1 MHNDAFVATVI
12 AALTCRGSSNRA
24 ASATCPGWRCH
35 YVRGPMATV
44 QKPDYSKKRTRDDF
58 ESMRGEV
65 DARKAAQH
73 DNLEGECV
81 PSPGCKSLDQKWN
94 ASM

>member
-1 MHNDAFVATVI
+1 MHNNAFVATVV

-24 ASATCPGWRCH
+24 ASATCTEGRCH

-73 DNLEGECV
+73 DNPEGECV
-81 PSPGCKSLDQKWN
+81 PSPGCKSLDKK
-94 ASM
+94 